1 MGKKIEV
8 DSGLESFE
16 IFDKKTKKKLGE
28 FEFNPSDIGILKRY
42 EDVVNV
48 LNTFMDDVSEERF
61 KKETKKILEEKEKIV
76 TEQINYLF
84 GAEIAENF
92 FSITSPFTP
101 VGNGELFLFNVL
113 NAIANVVES
122 ETGERVKRISA
133 KVNKYSAKYHG

>member
-1 MGKKIEV
+1 
-8 DSGLESFE
+8 
-16 IFDKKTKKKLGE
+16 
-28 FEFNPSDIGILKRY
+28 
-42 EDVVNV
+42 
-48 LNTFMDDVSEERF
+48 MDDVSEEKF

-84 GAEIAENF
+84 GADIAENF

>member
-28 FEFNPSDIGILKRY
+28 FEFNPSDIGILKR
-42 EDVVNV
+42 
-48 LNTFMDDVSEERF
+48 SEEKF

-84 GAEIAENF
+84 GADIAENF